1 MPESIIKAGEAKM
14 EKSIESLKRELQLI
28 RTSRANPTVLNGVT
42 VSYYGVDTPINQI
55 ASISV
60 PEAQLLVIKPYDKS
74 ILKDLEKAIQSANLN
89 LTPQSDGTVIRIN
102 FPALTE
108 VRRKELVKEVKKEQ
122 ENGKVAIRNIRRDM
136 MEELK
141 ELEKESLITED
152 ELKRYNEKV
161 QKSTDKYV
169 QVCEDVCREKE
180 ASIMEI

>member
-1 MPESIIKAGEAKM
+1 
-14 EKSIESLKRELQLI
+14 
-28 RTSRANPTVLNGVT
+28 
-42 VSYYGVDTPINQI
+42 
-55 ASISV
+55 
-60 PEAQLLVIKPYDKS
+60 
-74 ILKDLEKAIQSANLN
+74 
-89 LTPQSDGTVIRIN
+89 
-102 FPALTE
+102 
-108 VRRKELVKEVKKEQ
+108 
-122 ENGKVAIRNIRRDM
+122 M